1 MIPLLGTHQEKT
13 IIQKDT
19 CTPTFTASVFTTAK
33 PWKQPKW
40 PLRDECHEEDVVYR
54 HNGLLLRHE
63 KMMK

>member
-1 MIPLLGTHQEKT
+1 MIPLLGTHLEKT

-19 CTPTFTASVFTTAK
+19 CTPTFTAAVFTTASHGSNL
-33 PWKQPKW
+33 W
-40 PLRDECHEEDVVYR
+40 PLTDECHEDVVYR